1 MTHYT
6 ATYNGL
12 HDSHKHC
19 FEHLGWMLL
28 AKHQKKT
35 AKLRLYID
43 GINNLQDSLIKKISE
58 TRDQD
63 RKDDLEYLLDNTK
76 ILKKY
81 ASKLIKKNR
90 K

>member
-1 MTHYT
+1 MHCT
-6 ATYNGL
+6 ATYHGL
-12 HDSHKHC
+12 HDWHKHC

-28 AKHQKKT
+28 AKEHKRT
-35 AKLRLYID
+35 SKLRAYID
-43 GINNLQDSLIKKISE
+43 SVNHLEETLIWKITE
-58 TRDQD
+58 TRDPD
-63 RKDDLEYLLDNTK
+63 RKDDLGFLLKNTK